1 MTKRDKHWYAS
12 AIAFAEAKT
21 EKEFLAIRSFY
32 YTHYTFNELK
42 IKYDVTELR
51 NKYKKVRKA

>member
-1 MTKRDKHWYAS
+1 MAKRDKHWYAT

-21 EKEFLAIRSFY
+21 EKEFLTIRLFY

-51 NKYKKVRKA
+51 NKYQKVRKA